1 MSERLENRK
10 VFRKGIQSQ
19 AIKIFESMDSIGT
32 FKASAGWTNNFLR
45 RYKISTDDKSKS
57 KMIKNDSLSDINFPN
72 NVIKEEPIW
81 DQSYENY
88 ELPLEPELELQEI
101 KMEEN

>member
-1 MSERLENRK
+1 MAKCDDRCSQRTEAARL
-10 VFRKGIQSQ
+10 
-19 AIKIFESMDSIGT
+19 
-32 FKASAGWTNNFLR
+32 KAEQDHFNV
-45 RYKISTDDKSKS
+45 STDDKTKS
-57 KMIKNDSLSDINFPN
+57 KIIKNDSLSDINFPT